1 MTKEHKKLI
10 IGASNRSTTRYPR
23 IYKIPTEF
31 LSDKDEDEDEEFDYY
46 LMDVA
51 GLEDSAG
58 AEVEIANRIT
68 NL

>member
-1 MTKEHKKLI
+1 MAEEHKKLI
-10 IGASNRSTTRYPR
+10 IGASNRSTTRYPM
-23 IYKIPTEF
+23 IYKIPNDF
-31 LSDKDEDEDEEFDYY
+31 LSDDEDEEFDYY

-68 NL
+68 TL

>member
-23 IYKIPTEF
+23 IYKIPNEF
-31 LSDKDEDEDEEFDYY
+31 LSDDEDEESDYY

-58 AEVEIANRIT
+58 A
-68 NL
+68 

>member
-1 MTKEHKKLI
+1 MAEEHKKLI

-23 IYKIPTEF
+23 IYKIPNDF
-31 LSDKDEDEDEEFDYY
+31 LSDDEDEEFDYY

-68 NL
+68 TL

>member
-1 MTKEHKKLI
+1 MAEEHKQLI

-31 LSDKDEDEDEEFDYY
+31 LSDDDEDEEFDYY

-68 NL
+68 TL

>member
-1 MTKEHKKLI
+1 MAEEHKELI

-23 IYKIPTEF
+23 IYKIPNEF
-31 LSDKDEDEDEEFDYY
+31 LSDDEDEESDYY

-58 AEVEIANRIT
+58 A
-68 NL
+68 

>member
-1 MTKEHKKLI
+1 MAEEHKELI

-31 LSDKDEDEDEEFDYY
+31 LSDKDEDEEFEYY

-68 NL
+68 TL

>member
-10 IGASNRSTTRYPR
+10 IGASNRSTTHYPR